1 MKRIENKFKK
11 LKQKKQKAFGVF
23 LTAGYPSLKYSKD
36 IFKKI
41 LDAGVD
47 FVEIGLPFSDP
58 MADGPLIQHS
68 SQIAIQQNV
77 SVSECFEL
85 VKEIRKINN
94 DIPIILMGYYNPIH
108 YYGNLKFIKKAVL
121 SGIDGLIIVDLP
133 MEEDEEF
140 YNLSYKNN
148 LPLIRLVTPT
158 TDEERLHK
166 ILKNALGF
174 VYYVSVTGITGTK
187 SASVKE
193 VKNKIEVINKITNLP
208 VIAGF
213 GIKNPI
219 DAKKM
224 SSISD
229 GIVIGSSLVKKI
241 EEVYKNKNGLNE
253 IFKFL
258 KGFIEVKV

>member
-1 MKRIENKFKK
+1 MIRIKNKFKE

-23 LTAGYPSLKYSKD
+23 LTAGYPSLEYSKD

-41 LDAGVD
+41 LDAEVD
-47 FVEIGLPFSDP
+47 FIEIGLPFSDP

-68 SQIAIQQNV
+68 SQIAIEQNT
-77 SVSECFEL
+77 SVEECFKL

-158 TDEERLHK
+158 TDEERLKK
-166 ILKNALGF
+166 ILKNAHGF

-187 SASVKE
+187 SASVND
-193 VKNKIEVINKITNLP
+193 VKNKIKVIKKITNLP

-213 GIKNPI
+213 GIKNSV

-229 GIVIGSSLVKKI
+229 GIVIGSSLVNKI
-241 EEVYKNKNGLNE
+241 EEVYKKNNGLNE

-258 KGFIEVKV
+258 KSFK

>member
-1 MKRIENKFKK
+1 MIRVKNKFKE

-23 LTAGYPSLKYSKD
+23 LTAGYPSLEYSKD

-41 LDAGVD
+41 IDSKAD
-47 FVEIGLPFSDP
+47 FIEIGLPFSDP

-68 SQIAIQQNV
+68 SQIAIEQNT
-77 SVSECFEL
+77 SVEECFNL

-108 YYGNLKFIKKAVL
+108 YYGNLKFVKKAVL

-158 TDEERLHK
+158 TDEERLKK
-166 ILKNALGF
+166 ILKNAHGF

-187 SASVKE
+187 SASVND
-193 VKNKIEVINKITNLP
+193 VKNKIKVIKKITNLP

-213 GIKNPI
+213 GIKNSV

-229 GIVIGSSLVKKI
+229 GIVIGSSLVNKI
-241 EEVYKNKNGLNE
+241 EEVYKKKNGLNE

-258 KGFIEVKV
+258 KSFK

>member
-1 MKRIENKFKK
+1 MRRVEKKFKE
-11 LKQKKQKAFGVF
+11 LKQQKQKAFGVF

-41 LDAGVD
+41 IDAKAD
-47 FVEIGLPFSDP
+47 FIEIGLPFSDP
-58 MADGPLIQHS
+58 MADGPLIQYS
-68 SQIAIQQNV
+68 SQIALQQKTTV
-77 SVSECFEL
+77 EDCFEI
-85 VKEIRKINN
+85 VREIRKKND
-94 DIPIILMGYYNPIH
+94 DIPIILMGYYNPIY
-108 YYGNLKFIKKAVL
+108 YYGNLKFIKNAVS

-158 TDEERLHK
+158 TDEIRLKK
-166 ILKNALGF
+166 ILKNACGF
-174 VYYVSVTGITGTK
+174 VYYVSITGITGTK
-187 SASVKE
+187 SASVKD
-193 VKNKIEVINKITNLP
+193 VKNKIKIIKKITDLP

-213 GIKNPI
+213 GIKNSI

-229 GIVIGSSLVKKI
+229 GVVIGSSLVKNI
-241 EEVYKNKNGLNE
+241 DEVYKKKNGLNE

-258 KGFIEVKV
+258 KGFK

>member
-1 MKRIENKFKK
+1 MIRIKNKFKE
-11 LKQKKQKAFGVF
+11 LKQREKKAFGVF
-23 LTAGYPSLKYSKD
+23 LTAGYPSLEYSKD

-41 LDAGVD
+41 LDAKVD
-47 FVEIGLPFSDP
+47 FIEIGLPFSDP

-68 SQIAIQQNV
+68 SQIAIEQNI
-77 SVSECFEL
+77 SVEECFKL

-94 DIPIILMGYYNPIH
+94 VIPIILMGYYNPIH

-140 YNLSYKNN
+140 YNLSCKNN

-158 TDEERLHK
+158 TDEERLKK
-166 ILKNALGF
+166 ILKNAYGF

-187 SASVKE
+187 SASVND
-193 VKNKIEVINKITNLP
+193 VKSKINVIKKITNLP

-213 GIKNPI
+213 GIKNSV

-229 GIVIGSSLVKKI
+229 GIVIGSSLVNKI
-241 EEVYKNKNGLNE
+241 ENVYKKKTGLNE

-258 KGFIEVKV
+258 KSFK

>member
-1 MKRIENKFKK
+1 MIRVINKFKE
-11 LKQKKQKAFGVF
+11 LKKQKQKAFGVF
-23 LTAGYPSLKYSKD
+23 LTAGYPSLKYSRD

-41 LDAGVD
+41 IDAKVD
-47 FVEIGLPFSDP
+47 FIEIGLPFSDP

-68 SQIAIQQNV
+68 SQIAIQQNT
-77 SVSECFEL
+77 SVEDCFKI
-85 VKEIRKINN
+85 VKDIRKKNN

-108 YYGNLKFIKKAVL
+108 YYGNLKFIKNAVS

-140 YNLSYKNN
+140 YNLSNNNN

-158 TDEERLHK
+158 TDEIRLKK
-166 ILKNALGF
+166 ILKNAFGF
-174 VYYVSVTGITGTK
+174 IYYVSVTGITGTK
-187 SASVKE
+187 SASVKD
-193 VKNKIEVINKITNLP
+193 VKNKIKIIKRITNLP

-213 GIKNPI
+213 GIKNSK

-241 EEVYKNKNGLNE
+241 EKVYKKKNGLDE

-258 KGFIEVKV
+258 KGFK

>member
-1 MKRIENKFKK
+1 MIRVKNKFKE

-23 LTAGYPSLKYSKD
+23 LTAGYPSLEYSKD

-41 LDAGVD
+41 LDAEVD
-47 FVEIGLPFSDP
+47 FIEIGLPFSDP

-68 SQIAIQQNV
+68 SQIAIEQNT
-77 SVSECFEL
+77 SVEECFKL

-158 TDEERLHK
+158 TDENRLKK
-166 ILKNALGF
+166 ILKNAYGF

-187 SASVKE
+187 SASVND
-193 VKNKIEVINKITNLP
+193 VKNKIKVIKNITNLP

-213 GIKNPI
+213 GIKNSV

-229 GIVIGSSLVKKI
+229 GIVIGSSLVNKI
-241 EEVYKNKNGLNE
+241 EEVYKKKNGLNE

-258 KGFIEVKV
+258 KSFK

>member
-1 MKRIENKFKK
+1 MIRVKNKFKE

-23 LTAGYPSLKYSKD
+23 LTAGFPSLAYSED

-41 LDAGVD
+41 LDAEVD
-47 FVEIGLPFSDP
+47 FIEIGLPFSDP

-68 SQIAIQQNV
+68 SQIAIEQNT
-77 SVSECFEL
+77 SVEECFKL

-140 YNLSYKNN
+140 YNLSCKNN

-158 TDEERLHK
+158 TDEERLK
-166 ILKNALGF
+166 KVLKNAHGF

-187 SASVKE
+187 SASVND
-193 VKNKIEVINKITNLP
+193 VKNKIKVIKKITNLP

-213 GIKNPI
+213 GIKNSI

-229 GIVIGSSLVKKI
+229 GIVIGSSLVNKI
-241 EEVYKNKNGLNE
+241 EEVYKKKNGLNE
-253 IFKFL
+253 IFNFL
-258 KGFIEVKV
+258 KSFK

>member
-1 MKRIENKFKK
+1 MIRVKTKFKE

-23 LTAGYPSLKYSKD
+23 LTAGYPSLEYSKD

-41 LDAGVD
+41 LDAEVD
-47 FVEIGLPFSDP
+47 FIEIGLPFSDP

-68 SQIAIQQNV
+68 SQIAIEQNT
-77 SVSECFEL
+77 SVEECFNL

-94 DIPIILMGYYNPIH
+94 GIPIILMGYYNPIH
-108 YYGNLKFIKKAVL
+108 YYGNLKFIKKSVL

-158 TDEERLHK
+158 TDEGRLKK
-166 ILKNALGF
+166 ILKNAHGF

-187 SASVKE
+187 SASVND
-193 VKNKIEVINKITNLP
+193 VKNKIKIIKKITNLP

-213 GIKNPI
+213 GIKNSM

-229 GIVIGSSLVKKI
+229 GIVIGSSLVNKI
-241 EEVYKNKNGLNE
+241 KEVYKKKNGLNE
-253 IFKFL
+253 IFNFL
-258 KGFIEVKV
+258 KSFK

>member
-1 MKRIENKFKK
+1 MIRIKNKFKV

-23 LTAGYPSLKYSKD
+23 LTAGYPSLEYSKN

-41 LDAGVD
+41 LDAKVD
-47 FVEIGLPFSDP
+47 FIEIGLPFSDP

-68 SQIAIQQNV
+68 SQIAIEQNT
-77 SVSECFEL
+77 SVEECFKL

-158 TDEERLHK
+158 TDEERLKK
-166 ILKNALGF
+166 ILKNAQGF

-187 SASVKE
+187 SASVND
-193 VKNKIEVINKITNLP
+193 VKNKIKVIKKITNLP

-213 GIKNPI
+213 GIKNSV

-229 GIVIGSSLVKKI
+229 GIVIGSSLVNKI
-241 EEVYKNKNGLNE
+241 EEVYKKKNGLNE
-253 IFKFL
+253 IFNFL
-258 KGFIEVKV
+258 KSFK

>member
-1 MKRIENKFKK
+1 MIRVKNKFKE

-23 LTAGYPSLKYSKD
+23 LTAGYPSLEYSKD

-41 LDAGVD
+41 LDAEAD
-47 FVEIGLPFSDP
+47 FIEIGLPFSDP

-68 SQIAIQQNV
+68 SQIAIEQNT
-77 SVSECFEL
+77 SVEECFNL

-94 DIPIILMGYYNPIH
+94 YIPIILMGYYNPIH

-158 TDEERLHK
+158 TDEERLKK
-166 ILKNALGF
+166 ILKNAHGF

-187 SASVKE
+187 SASVND
-193 VKNKIEVINKITNLP
+193 VKNKIKVIKKITNLP

-213 GIKNPI
+213 GIKNSM

-229 GIVIGSSLVKKI
+229 GIVIGSSLVNKI
-241 EEVYKNKNGLNE
+241 EEVYKKKNGLNE
-253 IFKFL
+253 IFNFL
-258 KGFIEVKV
+258 KSFK

>member
-1 MKRIENKFKK
+1 MIRVKNKFKE

-23 LTAGYPSLKYSKD
+23 LTAGYPSLEYSKN

-41 LDAGVD
+41 LDAKVD
-47 FVEIGLPFSDP
+47 FIEIGLPFSDP

-68 SQIAIQQNV
+68 SQIAIEQNT
-77 SVSECFEL
+77 SVQECFNL

-158 TDEERLHK
+158 TDEERLKK
-166 ILKNALGF
+166 ILKNAYGF

-187 SASVKE
+187 SASVND
-193 VKNKIEVINKITNLP
+193 VKNKIKVIKKITNLP
-208 VIAGF
+208 VITGF
-213 GIKNPI
+213 GIKNSV

-229 GIVIGSSLVKKI
+229 GIVIGSSLVNKI
-241 EEVYKNKNGLNE
+241 EEVYKKKNGLNE

-258 KGFIEVKV
+258 KSFK

>member
-1 MKRIENKFKK
+1 MIRIKNKFRE
-11 LKQKKQKAFGVF
+11 LKQREQKAFGVF
-23 LTAGYPSLKYSKD
+23 LTAGYPSLEYSKN

-41 LDAGVD
+41 LDAKVD
-47 FVEIGLPFSDP
+47 FIEIGLPFSDP

-68 SQIAIQQNV
+68 SQIAIEQNT
-77 SVSECFEL
+77 SVEECFNL

-94 DIPIILMGYYNPIH
+94 DVPIILMGYYNPIH

-158 TDEERLHK
+158 TDEERLKK
-166 ILKNALGF
+166 ILKNAHGF
-174 VYYVSVTGITGTK
+174 VYYVSITGITGTK
-187 SASVKE
+187 SASVND
-193 VKNKIEVINKITNLP
+193 VKNKIKVIKKITNLP

-213 GIKNPI
+213 GIKNSV

-229 GIVIGSSLVKKI
+229 GIVIGSSLVNKI
-241 EEVYKNKNGLNE
+241 ENVYKKKTGLNE

-258 KGFIEVKV
+258 KSFK

>member
-1 MKRIENKFKK
+1 MRRFEHKFKE
-11 LKQKKQKAFGVF
+11 LKQQKQKAFGVF

-36 IFKKI
+36 IYKKI
-41 LDAGVD
+41 IDAKAD
-47 FVEIGLPFSDP
+47 FIEIGLPFSDP

-68 SQIAIQQNV
+68 SQIAIQQNT
-77 SVSECFEL
+77 SVEDCFKI
-85 VKEIRKINN
+85 VREIRKKNN

-108 YYGNLKFIKKAVL
+108 YYGNLKFIKNAVS

-158 TDEERLHK
+158 TDEIRLKK
-166 ILKNALGF
+166 ILKNASGF

-187 SASVKE
+187 SASIKD
-193 VKNKIEVINKITNLP
+193 VKNKIKIIKKITDLP

-213 GIKNPI
+213 GIKNSI

-241 EEVYKNKNGLNE
+241 DEVYKKKNGLNE

-258 KGFIEVKV
+258 KDFE

>member
-1 MKRIENKFKK
+1 MIRVKNKFKE

-23 LTAGYPSLKYSKD
+23 LTAGYPSLEYSKD
-36 IFKKI
+36 IFKTI
-41 LDAGVD
+41 LDAEVD
-47 FVEIGLPFSDP
+47 FIEIGLPFSDP

-68 SQIAIQQNV
+68 SQIAIEQNT
-77 SVSECFEL
+77 SVEECFKL

-158 TDEERLHK
+158 TDEERLKK
-166 ILKNALGF
+166 ILKNAHGF

-187 SASVKE
+187 SASVND
-193 VKNKIEVINKITNLP
+193 VKNKIKVIKKITNLP

-213 GIKNPI
+213 GIKNSV

-229 GIVIGSSLVKKI
+229 GIVIGSSLVNKI
-241 EEVYKNKNGLNE
+241 EEVYKKKNGLNE
-253 IFKFL
+253 IFNFL
-258 KGFIEVKV
+258 KSFK

>member
-1 MKRIENKFKK
+1 MIRIKNKFKE

-23 LTAGYPSLKYSKD
+23 LTAGYPSLVYSKN

-41 LDAGVD
+41 LDAKVD
-47 FVEIGLPFSDP
+47 FIEIGLPFSDP

-68 SQIAIQQNV
+68 SQIAIEQNT
-77 SVSECFEL
+77 SVEECFKL

-158 TDEERLHK
+158 TDEERLKK
-166 ILKNALGF
+166 ILKNANGF

-187 SASVKE
+187 SASVND
-193 VKNKIEVINKITNLP
+193 VKNKIKVIKKITNLP

-213 GIKNPI
+213 GIKNSV

-229 GIVIGSSLVKKI
+229 GIVIGSSLVNKI
-241 EEVYKNKNGLNE
+241 EEVYKKKNGLNE

-258 KGFIEVKV
+258 KSFK

>member
-1 MKRIENKFKK
+1 MLRIKNKFDD
-11 LKQKKQKAFGVF
+11 LKQKNQKAFGVF
-23 LTAGYPSLKYSKD
+23 LTAGYPSLNYSRE

-41 LDAGVD
+41 IDAKVD
-47 FVEIGLPFSDP
+47 FIEIGLPFSDP

-68 SQIAIQQNV
+68 SQIAIQQNI
-77 SVSECFEL
+77 SVEECFKI
-85 VKEIRKINN
+85 VKEIRQIN
-94 DIPIILMGYYNPIH
+94 DYIPIILMGYYNPIH
-108 YYGNLKFIKKAVL
+108 YYGNLKFIEKAVL

-158 TDEERLHK
+158 TDETRLKK
-166 ILKNALGF
+166 ILQNALGF
-174 VYYVSVTGITGTK
+174 VYYISVTGITGTK
-187 SASVKE
+187 SASIKD
-193 VKNKIEVINKITNLP
+193 VKNKIKVINKITNLP

-213 GIKNPI
+213 GIKNSM

-241 EEVYKNKNGLNE
+241 EEVYKKKNGLNE
-253 IFKFL
+253 IFRFL
-258 KGFIEVKV
+258 KDFK

>member
-1 MKRIENKFKK
+1 MIRVKTKFKE

-23 LTAGYPSLKYSKD
+23 LTAGYPSLEYSKD

-41 LDAGVD
+41 LDAKVD
-47 FVEIGLPFSDP
+47 FIEIGLPFSDP

-68 SQIAIQQNV
+68 SQIAIEQNT
-77 SVSECFEL
+77 SVEECFKL

-94 DIPIILMGYYNPIH
+94 EIPIILMGYYNPIH
-108 YYGNLKFIKKAVL
+108 YYGNLKFIKKAVS

-158 TDEERLHK
+158 TDEERLKK
-166 ILKNALGF
+166 ILKNAHGF

-187 SASVKE
+187 SASVND
-193 VKNKIEVINKITNLP
+193 VKNKIKVIKKFTNLP

-213 GIKNPI
+213 GIKNSM

-229 GIVIGSSLVKKI
+229 GIVIGSSLVNKI
-241 EEVYKNKNGLNE
+241 EEVYKKKNGLNE
-253 IFKFL
+253 IFNFL
-258 KGFIEVKV
+258 KSFK

>member
-1 MKRIENKFKK
+1 MIRVKTKFKE

-23 LTAGYPSLKYSKD
+23 LTAGYPSLEFSKD
-36 IFKKI
+36 IFKII
-41 LDAGVD
+41 LDAEVD
-47 FVEIGLPFSDP
+47 FIEIGLPFSDP

-68 SQIAIQQNV
+68 SQIAIEQNT
-77 SVSECFEL
+77 SVEECFKL

-94 DIPIILMGYYNPIH
+94 EIPIILMGYYNPIH

-158 TDEERLHK
+158 TDEERLKK
-166 ILKNALGF
+166 ILKNARGF

-187 SASVKE
+187 SASVND
-193 VKNKIEVINKITNLP
+193 VKNKIKVIKKITNLP

-213 GIKNPI
+213 GIKNSM

-229 GIVIGSSLVKKI
+229 GIVIGSSLVNKI
-241 EEVYKNKNGLNE
+241 EEVYKKKNGLNE
-253 IFKFL
+253 IFNFL
-258 KGFIEVKV
+258 KSFK

>member
-1 MKRIENKFKK
+1 MIRVKNKFKE

-23 LTAGYPSLKYSKD
+23 LTAGYPSLEYSKN

-41 LDAGVD
+41 LDAKVD
-47 FVEIGLPFSDP
+47 FIEIGLPFSDP

-68 SQIAIQQNV
+68 SQIAIEQNT
-77 SVSECFEL
+77 SVEECFKL

-158 TDEERLHK
+158 TDEERLKK
-166 ILKNALGF
+166 ILKNAHGF

-187 SASVKE
+187 SASVND
-193 VKNKIEVINKITNLP
+193 VKNKIKVIKKITNLP
-208 VIAGF
+208 VIVGF
-213 GIKNPI
+213 GIKNSV

-229 GIVIGSSLVKKI
+229 GIVIGSSLVNKI
-241 EEVYKNKNGLNE
+241 EDVYKKKNGLNE

-258 KGFIEVKV
+258 KSFK

>member
-1 MKRIENKFKK
+1 MLRIQKKFKD

-23 LTAGYPSLKYSKD
+23 LTAGFPSLKYSKE
-36 IFKKI
+36 IFKII
-41 LDAGVD
+41 LDAKVD
-47 FVEIGLPFSDP
+47 FIEIGLPFSDP

-68 SQIAIQQNV
+68 SEIAIQQNT
-77 SVSECFEL
+77 SVEECFEI
-85 VKEIRKINN
+85 VKEIRQSNN

-108 YYGNLKFIKKAVL
+108 YYGNLKFIKKAVS

-140 YNLSYKNN
+140 YNLSYKKN

-158 TDEERLHK
+158 TDETRLKK

-187 SASVKE
+187 SASVKD
-193 VKNKIEVINKITNLP
+193 VKNKIKVINKISNLP

-213 GIKNPI
+213 GIKNSM
-219 DAKKM
+219 DAKEM
-224 SSISD
+224 SLISD

-241 EEVYKNKNGLNE
+241 EEVNMKKNGLNE

-258 KGFIEVKV
+258 KGFK

>member
-1 MKRIENKFKK
+1 MIRVKNKFKE

-23 LTAGYPSLKYSKD
+23 LTAGYPSLEYSKD

-41 LDAGVD
+41 LDAEVD
-47 FVEIGLPFSDP
+47 FIEIGLPFSDP

-68 SQIAIQQNV
+68 SQIAIEQNT
-77 SVSECFEL
+77 SVEECFNL

-158 TDEERLHK
+158 TDKDRLKK
-166 ILKNALGF
+166 ILKNAHGF

-187 SASVKE
+187 SASVND
-193 VKNKIEVINKITNLP
+193 VKNKIKVIKKITNLP

-213 GIKNPI
+213 GIKNSV

-229 GIVIGSSLVKKI
+229 GIVIGSSLVNKI
-241 EEVYKNKNGLNE
+241 EEVYKKKNGLNE

-258 KGFIEVKV
+258 KSFK

>member
-1 MKRIENKFKK
+1 MIRIKNKFKE

-23 LTAGYPSLKYSKD
+23 LTAGYPSLKHSKD

-41 LDAGVD
+41 LDAEVD
-47 FVEIGLPFSDP
+47 FIEIGLPFSDP

-68 SQIAIQQNV
+68 SQIAIEQNT
-77 SVSECFEL
+77 SVKECFKL

-158 TDEERLHK
+158 TDEERLKK
-166 ILKNALGF
+166 ILKNAYGF

-187 SASVKE
+187 SASVND
-193 VKNKIEVINKITNLP
+193 VKNKIKVIKKITNLP

-213 GIKNPI
+213 GIKNSV

-229 GIVIGSSLVKKI
+229 GIVIGSSLVNKI
-241 EEVYKNKNGLNE
+241 EEVYKKKNGLNE

-258 KGFIEVKV
+258 KSFK

>member
-1 MKRIENKFKK
+1 MIRTKNKFEE

-23 LTAGYPSLKYSKD
+23 LTAGYPSLEYSKN

-41 LDAGVD
+41 LDAKVD
-47 FVEIGLPFSDP
+47 FIEIGLPFSDP

-68 SQIAIQQNV
+68 SQIAIEQNT
-77 SVSECFEL
+77 SVEECFKL

-133 MEEDEEF
+133 IEEDEEF
-140 YNLSYKNN
+140 YNLSCKNN
-148 LPLIRLVTPT
+148 LPLIRLITPT
-158 TDEERLHK
+158 TDEERLKK
-166 ILKNALGF
+166 ILKNAHGF

-187 SASVKE
+187 SASVND
-193 VKNKIEVINKITNLP
+193 VKNKIKVIKKITNLP

-213 GIKNPI
+213 GIKNSV

-241 EEVYKNKNGLNE
+241 EEVYKKKNGLNE
-253 IFKFL
+253 IFNFL
-258 KGFIEVKV
+258 KSFK

>member
-1 MKRIENKFKK
+1 MIRVKNKFKE

-23 LTAGYPSLKYSKD
+23 LTAGYPSLKYSKN

-41 LDAGVD
+41 LDAEVD
-47 FVEIGLPFSDP
+47 FIEIGLPFSDP

-68 SQIAIQQNV
+68 SQIAIEQNT
-77 SVSECFEL
+77 SVEECFKL

-94 DIPIILMGYYNPIH
+94 EIPIILMGYYNPIH

-133 MEEDEEF
+133 MEEDEEL

-158 TDEERLHK
+158 TDEERLKK
-166 ILKNALGF
+166 ILKNAHGF

-187 SASVKE
+187 SASVND
-193 VKNKIEVINKITNLP
+193 VKNKIKVIKKITNLP

-213 GIKNPI
+213 GIKNSV

-229 GIVIGSSLVKKI
+229 GIVIGSSLVNKI
-241 EEVYKNKNGLNE
+241 EEVYKKKNGLNE
-253 IFKFL
+253 IFNFL
-258 KGFIEVKV
+258 KSFK

>member
-1 MKRIENKFKK
+1 MIRVKNKFKE

-23 LTAGYPSLKYSKD
+23 LTAGYPSLEYSKD

-41 LDAGVD
+41 LDAEVD
-47 FVEIGLPFSDP
+47 FIEIGLPFSDP

-68 SQIAIQQNV
+68 SQIAIEQNT
-77 SVSECFEL
+77 SVEECFNL

-158 TDEERLHK
+158 TDEERLKK
-166 ILKNALGF
+166 ILKNAHGF

-187 SASVKE
+187 SASVND
-193 VKNKIEVINKITNLP
+193 VKNKIKVIKKITNLP

-213 GIKNPI
+213 GIKNSV

-229 GIVIGSSLVKKI
+229 GIVIGSSLVNKI
-241 EEVYKNKNGLNE
+241 EEVYKKKNGLNE

-258 KGFIEVKV
+258 KSFK

>member
-1 MKRIENKFKK
+1 MIRIKNKFKE

-23 LTAGYPSLKYSKD
+23 LTAGYPSLEYSKD

-41 LDAGVD
+41 LDAEVD
-47 FVEIGLPFSDP
+47 FIEIGLPFSDP

-68 SQIAIQQNV
+68 SQIAIKQNT
-77 SVSECFEL
+77 SVEKCFNL

-158 TDEERLHK
+158 TDEERLKK
-166 ILKNALGF
+166 ILKNAHGF

-187 SASVKE
+187 SASVND
-193 VKNKIEVINKITNLP
+193 VKNKIKVIKKITNLP

-213 GIKNPI
+213 GIKNSM

-229 GIVIGSSLVKKI
+229 GIVIGSSLVNKI
-241 EEVYKNKNGLNE
+241 EEVYKKKNGLNE
-253 IFKFL
+253 IFNFL
-258 KGFIEVKV
+258 KSFK

>member
-1 MKRIENKFKK
+1 MIRVKNKFKE

-23 LTAGYPSLKYSKD
+23 LTAGYPSLEYSKD

-41 LDAGVD
+41 LDAEVD
-47 FVEIGLPFSDP
+47 FIEIGLPFSDP

-68 SQIAIQQNV
+68 SQIAIEQNT
-77 SVSECFEL
+77 SVEECFKL

-94 DIPIILMGYYNPIH
+94 EIPIILMGYYNPIH

-158 TDEERLHK
+158 TDEERLKK
-166 ILKNALGF
+166 ILKNAQGF

-187 SASVKE
+187 SASVND
-193 VKNKIEVINKITNLP
+193 VKNKIKVIKKITNLP

-213 GIKNPI
+213 GIKNSV

-229 GIVIGSSLVKKI
+229 GIVIGSSLVNKI
-241 EEVYKNKNGLNE
+241 EEVYKKKNGLNE
-253 IFKFL
+253 ILNFL
-258 KGFIEVKV
+258 KSFK

>member
-1 MKRIENKFKK
+1 MIRVKTKFKE

-23 LTAGYPSLKYSKD
+23 LTAGYPSLEYSKD
-36 IFKKI
+36 IFKII
-41 LDAGVD
+41 LDAEVD
-47 FVEIGLPFSDP
+47 FIEIGLPFSDP

-68 SQIAIQQNV
+68 SQIAIEQNT
-77 SVSECFEL
+77 SVEECFKL

-94 DIPIILMGYYNPIH
+94 EIPIILMGYYNPIH

-158 TDEERLHK
+158 TDEERLKK
-166 ILKNALGF
+166 ILKNAYGF

-187 SASVKE
+187 SASVND
-193 VKNKIEVINKITNLP
+193 VKNKIKIIKKITNLP

-213 GIKNPI
+213 GIKNSV

-229 GIVIGSSLVKKI
+229 GIVIGSSLVNKI
-241 EEVYKNKNGLNE
+241 EEVYKKKNGLNE

-258 KGFIEVKV
+258 KSFK

>member
-1 MKRIENKFKK
+1 MIRIKNKFKE

-23 LTAGYPSLKYSKD
+23 LTAGYPSLEYSKD

-41 LDAGVD
+41 LDAEVD
-47 FVEIGLPFSDP
+47 FIEIGLPFSDP

-68 SQIAIQQNV
+68 SQIAIEQNT
-77 SVSECFEL
+77 SVKECFNL

-158 TDEERLHK
+158 TDEERLKK
-166 ILKNALGF
+166 ILKNAHGF

-187 SASVKE
+187 SASVND
-193 VKNKIEVINKITNLP
+193 VKNKIKVIKKITNLP

-213 GIKNPI
+213 GIKNSV

-229 GIVIGSSLVKKI
+229 GIVIGSSLVNKI
-241 EEVYKNKNGLNE
+241 EEVYKKKNGLNE
-253 IFKFL
+253 IFNFL
-258 KGFIEVKV
+258 KSFK

>member
-1 MKRIENKFKK
+1 MIRVKNKFKE

-23 LTAGYPSLKYSKD
+23 LTAGYPSLEYSKD

-41 LDAGVD
+41 LDAEVD
-47 FVEIGLPFSDP
+47 FIEIGLPFSDP

-68 SQIAIQQNV
+68 SQIAIEQNT
-77 SVSECFEL
+77 SVEECFKL

-158 TDEERLHK
+158 TDEERLKK
-166 ILKNALGF
+166 ILKNAHGF

-187 SASVKE
+187 SASVND
-193 VKNKIEVINKITNLP
+193 VKNKIKVIKKITNLP

-213 GIKNPI
+213 GIKNSV

-229 GIVIGSSLVKKI
+229 GIVIGSSLVNKI
-241 EEVYKNKNGLNE
+241 EEVYKKKNGLNE
-253 IFKFL
+253 IFNFL
-258 KGFIEVKV
+258 KSFK

>member
-1 MKRIENKFKK
+1 MIRVKTKFKE

-23 LTAGYPSLKYSKD
+23 LTAGYPSLEYSKD
-36 IFKKI
+36 IFKII
-41 LDAGVD
+41 LDAEVD
-47 FVEIGLPFSDP
+47 FIEIGLPFSDP

-68 SQIAIQQNV
+68 SQIAIEQNT
-77 SVSECFEL
+77 SVEVCFKL

-94 DIPIILMGYYNPIH
+94 EIPIILMGYYNPIH
-108 YYGNLKFIKKAVL
+108 YYNNLKFIKKAVL

-158 TDEERLHK
+158 TDEERLKK
-166 ILKNALGF
+166 ILKNAHGF

-187 SASVKE
+187 SASVND
-193 VKNKIEVINKITNLP
+193 VKKKIKVIKKITNLP

-213 GIKNPI
+213 GIKNSV

-229 GIVIGSSLVKKI
+229 GIVIGSSLVNKI
-241 EEVYKNKNGLNE
+241 EEVYKKKNGLNE
-253 IFKFL
+253 IFNFL
-258 KGFIEVKV
+258 KSFK

>member
-1 MKRIENKFKK
+1 MIRVKTKFKE

-23 LTAGYPSLKYSKD
+23 LTAGYPSLEYSKD
-36 IFKKI
+36 IFKII
-41 LDAGVD
+41 LDAEVD
-47 FVEIGLPFSDP
+47 FIEIGLPFSDP

-68 SQIAIQQNV
+68 SQIAIEQNT
-77 SVSECFEL
+77 SVEECFKL
-85 VKEIRKINN
+85 VKEIRSINN
-94 DIPIILMGYYNPIH
+94 EIPIILMGYYNPIH

-140 YNLSYKNN
+140 YTLSYKNN

-158 TDEERLHK
+158 TDEERLKK
-166 ILKNALGF
+166 ILKNAHGF

-187 SASVKE
+187 SASVND
-193 VKNKIEVINKITNLP
+193 VKNKIKVIKKITNLP

-213 GIKNPI
+213 GIKNSV

-229 GIVIGSSLVKKI
+229 GIVIGSSLVNKI
-241 EEVYKNKNGLNE
+241 EEVYKKKNGLNE
-253 IFKFL
+253 IFNFL
-258 KGFIEVKV
+258 KSFK

>member
-1 MKRIENKFKK
+1 MIRVKNKFKE

-23 LTAGYPSLKYSKD
+23 LTAGYPSLEYSKD

-41 LDAGVD
+41 LDAEVD
-47 FVEIGLPFSDP
+47 FIEIGLPFSDP

-68 SQIAIQQNV
+68 SQIAIEQNT
-77 SVSECFEL
+77 SVEECFKL

-94 DIPIILMGYYNPIH
+94 EIPIILMGYYNPIH

-158 TDEERLHK
+158 TDEERLKK
-166 ILKNALGF
+166 ILKNACGF

-187 SASVKE
+187 SASVND
-193 VKNKIEVINKITNLP
+193 VKNKIKVIKKITNLP

-213 GIKNPI
+213 GIKNSM

-229 GIVIGSSLVKKI
+229 GIVIGSSLVNKI
-241 EEVYKNKNGLNE
+241 EEVYKKKNGLNE
-253 IFKFL
+253 IFNFL
-258 KGFIEVKV
+258 KSFK

>member
-1 MKRIENKFKK
+1 MIRVKNKFKE

-23 LTAGYPSLKYSKD
+23 LTAGYPSLEYSKN
-36 IFKKI
+36 IYRKI
-41 LDAGVD
+41 LDAEVD
-47 FVEIGLPFSDP
+47 FIEIGLPFSDP

-68 SQIAIQQNV
+68 SQIAIEQNT
-77 SVSECFEL
+77 SVEECFNL

-108 YYGNLKFIKKAVL
+108 YYGNLKFIKKAVS

-140 YNLSYKNN
+140 YNLSCKNN

-158 TDEERLHK
+158 TDEERLKK
-166 ILKNALGF
+166 ILKNAHGF

-187 SASVKE
+187 SASVND
-193 VKNKIEVINKITNLP
+193 VKNKIKVIKKITNLP

-213 GIKNPI
+213 GIKNSV

-229 GIVIGSSLVKKI
+229 GIVIGSSLVNKI
-241 EEVYKNKNGLNE
+241 EEVYKKKNGLNE
-253 IFKFL
+253 IFIFL
-258 KGFIEVKV
+258 KSFK

>member
-1 MKRIENKFKK
+1 MIRVKDKFTE

-23 LTAGYPSLKYSKD
+23 LTAGYPSLECSKD

-41 LDAGVD
+41 LDAKVD
-47 FVEIGLPFSDP
+47 FIEIGLPFSDP
-58 MADGPLIQHS
+58 MADGPLIQYS
-68 SQIAIQQNV
+68 SQIAIEQNT
-77 SVSECFEL
+77 SVEECFKL

-108 YYGNLKFIKKAVL
+108 YYGNLKFIKKAAS
-121 SGIDGLIIVDLP
+121 SGIDGLIVVDLP

-158 TDEERLHK
+158 TDEERLKK
-166 ILKNALGF
+166 ILKNACGF

-187 SASVKE
+187 SASVND
-193 VKNKIEVINKITNLP
+193 VKNKIKVIKKITNLP

-213 GIKNPI
+213 GIKNSV

-229 GIVIGSSLVKKI
+229 GIVIGSSLVNKI
-241 EEVYKNKNGLNE
+241 EEVYKKKNGLNE

-258 KGFIEVKV
+258 KSFK

>member
-1 MKRIENKFKK
+1 MIRVKNKFKE

-41 LDAGVD
+41 LDAEVD
-47 FVEIGLPFSDP
+47 FIEIGLPFSDP

-68 SQIAIQQNV
+68 SQIAIEQNT
-77 SVSECFEL
+77 SVEECFKL

-94 DIPIILMGYYNPIH
+94 EIPIILMGYYNPIH

-158 TDEERLHK
+158 TDEERLKK
-166 ILKNALGF
+166 ILKNAHGF

-187 SASVKE
+187 SASVND
-193 VKNKIEVINKITNLP
+193 VKNKIKVIKKITNLP

-213 GIKNPI
+213 GIKNSV

-229 GIVIGSSLVKKI
+229 GIVIGSSLVNKI
-241 EEVYKNKNGLNE
+241 EEVYKKKNGLNE

-258 KGFIEVKV
+258 KSFK

>member
-1 MKRIENKFKK
+1 MIRIKNKFKE
-11 LKQKKQKAFGVF
+11 LKQKNQKAFGVF
-23 LTAGYPSLKYSKD
+23 LTAGYPSLEYSKN

-41 LDAGVD
+41 LDAKVD
-47 FVEIGLPFSDP
+47 FIEIGLPFSDP

-68 SQIAIQQNV
+68 SQIAIEQNT
-77 SVSECFEL
+77 SVEECFKL
-85 VKEIRKINN
+85 VKESRKINN
-94 DIPIILMGYYNPIH
+94 EIPVILMGYYNPIH

-158 TDEERLHK
+158 TDEERLKK
-166 ILKNALGF
+166 ILKNANGF

-187 SASVKE
+187 SASVND
-193 VKNKIEVINKITNLP
+193 VKNKIKVIKKITNLP

-213 GIKNPI
+213 GIKNSM

-229 GIVIGSSLVKKI
+229 GIVIGSSLVNKI
-241 EEVYKNKNGLNE
+241 KEVYNKKNGLNK
-253 IFKFL
+253 ILKFL
-258 KGFIEVKV
+258 KSFK